1 MGRLKSNDP
10 EGAMKMFRT
19 DIIKEGVKESKFL
32 VPPYCTCAQVSLP
45 ADSGPAD

>member
-1 MGRLKSNDP
+1 
-10 EGAMKMFRT
+10 MFGT

-32 VPPYCTCAQVSLP
+32 VPPYHMCVQVSLP